1 MELNEKL
8 NQDYNKDKKIYQK
21 TQRLQATVKN
31 LEQQLKILKRE
42 WQDAKLKETRA
53 KEDGDVATEK
63 EAQAEAATKIKEIEE
78 AQAKLNLIREV
89 ITKNKNKVDGYIQEL
104 KKDPEFEEH
113 VNDILEKRYNR
124 QLAKAIKEQ
133 NQVNTILDLCQKHPT
148 LSNNLKGMISAQEEL
163 DKLNKEIETL
173 DAEKDKDKLD
183 EIKGKIDA
191 AFGKKNKNMD
201 LFMDFCTKNNL
212 NIDREFLDN
221 LVSEKG
227 FAHDKQ
233 GNIKLEKTLKNIS
246 KGYEKR
252 VLAYQVAISK
262 VPGAKINEENHELLG
277 EGPEEPE
284 TQDTQDTL
292 ATTVLKKL
300 NADPMKHGGVRSS
313 QPPAKK
319 YKWWEFRK
327 RLQDWHARR
336 KAEKQKTEP
345 GQEPEESGKT
355 SSEKFRNSYK
365 YDVVKDYVDKQEQE
379 IYKQALK
386 DVKEAMKDDKE
397 EQR

>member
-21 TQRLQATVKN
+21 TQRLQANVKN

-42 WQDAKLKETRA
+42 WEDAKLKEVRA
-53 KEDGDVATEK
+53 KEDGDVVTEK
-63 EAQAEAATKIKEIEE
+63 EAQAEAATKIKETQEV
-78 AQAKLNLIREV
+78 QAKLNLIREV
-89 ITKNKNKVDGYIQEL
+89 IAKNKNKVDSYIQEL

-173 DAEKDKDKLD
+173 DAEKDKDKLG

-212 NIDREFLDN
+212 NVDREFLDN
-221 LVSEKG
+221 LISEKG

-262 VPGAKINEENHELLG
+262 VPGAKINEENDKLLG
-277 EGPEEPE
+277 NEPDK
-284 TQDTQDTL
+284 QDTQDT
-292 ATTVLKKL
+292 AQTTKLPKL
-300 NADPMKHGGVRSS
+300 NKDSMKHEGVREPE
-313 QPPAKK
+313 PPAKK

-327 RLQDWHARR
+327 RFQDWNARR
-336 KAEKQKTEP
+336 KAGKQKTEP
-345 GQEPEESGKT
+345 EKEAEEEGKT

-365 YDVVKDYVDKQEQE
+365 YDVVKDYVDKQEEE

>member
-53 KEDGDVATEK
+53 KEDGDVVTEK

-345 GQEPEESGKT
+345 GKEPEEGGKT

-386 DVKEAMKDDKE
+386 DVKEAMKDDTE

>member
-8 NQDYNKDKKIYQK
+8 NQDYYKYKKIYQK

-53 KEDGDVATEK
+53 KEDGDVVTEK

-221 LVSEKG
+221 LV
-227 FAHDKQ
+227 
-233 GNIKLEKTLKNIS
+233 
-246 KGYEKR
+246 
-252 VLAYQVAISK
+252 
-262 VPGAKINEENHELLG
+262 
-277 EGPEEPE
+277 
-284 TQDTQDTL
+284 
-292 ATTVLKKL
+292 
-300 NADPMKHGGVRSS
+300 
-313 QPPAKK
+313 
-319 YKWWEFRK
+319 
-327 RLQDWHARR
+327 
-336 KAEKQKTEP
+336 
-345 GQEPEESGKT
+345 
-355 SSEKFRNSYK
+355 
-365 YDVVKDYVDKQEQE
+365 
-379 IYKQALK
+379 
-386 DVKEAMKDDKE
+386 
-397 EQR
+397 